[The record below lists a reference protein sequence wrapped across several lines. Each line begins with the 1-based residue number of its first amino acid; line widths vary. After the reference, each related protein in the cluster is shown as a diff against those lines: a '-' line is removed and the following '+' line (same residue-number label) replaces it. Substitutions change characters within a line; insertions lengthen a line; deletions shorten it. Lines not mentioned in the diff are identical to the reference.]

1 MTITLTNVNND
12 FLNIIKALLVV
23 NKEVELFKYD
33 ELNDATL
40 KAFDECDEIVKN
52 PQNYKGYHNADELFR
67 DVLNERK

>member
-1 MTITLTNVNND
+1 MTITLTNVNSD

-33 ELNDATL
+33 EPNDATL
-40 KAFDECDEIVKN
+40 KAFDECNEIIKN
-52 PQNYKGYHNADELFR
+52 PKNHKGYHNVGELFR